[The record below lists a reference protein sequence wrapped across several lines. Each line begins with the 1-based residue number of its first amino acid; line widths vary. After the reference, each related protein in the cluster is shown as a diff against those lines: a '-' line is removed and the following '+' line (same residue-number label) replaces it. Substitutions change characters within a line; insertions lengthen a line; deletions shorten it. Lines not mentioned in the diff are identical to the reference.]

1 MQARH
6 LRGHL
11 RSGGAVKAIAW
22 GIVLGSFILG
32 CAIENAAGKV
42 TKEGAKAR
50 AQFVMLLFAVLIIV
64 SMVTQ

>member
-1 MQARH
+1 M
-6 LRGHL
+6 
-11 RSGGAVKAIAW
+11 KAIAW